1 MFVDHSVP
9 RIVRSIRA
17 LRIRPRDE
25 SSLVAHVQRCIDEKN
40 TAAVGA
46 DPMVALHLLT
56 IAVLGVAG
64 MRLSDRGPTEIADE
78 LARDVINVVL
88 AGLQSGIHLHSVAA
102 PLCHCRG
109 ATGRRVQRGVV

>member
-1 MFVDHSVP
+1 MFSAASTKRTLPPSV
-9 RIVRSIRA
+9 
-17 LRIRPRDE
+17 
-25 SSLVAHVQRCIDEKN
+25 
-40 TAAVGA
+40 
-46 DPMVALHLLT
+46 DPMVAVHLLT

-102 PLCHCRG
+102 LY
-109 ATGRRVQRGVV
+109 ATAGRNRSACPSRGVV